1 MTQSFATLLDRSVKA
16 HGHLCPGQVLG
27 VRMGMLGLALLGLEA
42 PLNDRDIK
50 KVIIYVEIDRCAT
63 DALSSSTGVKLGRRS
78 LKFMDYG
85 LMAATFVHLPDGRAY
100 RVAVREDCRYK
111 AALAAPQI
119 MDPRLREIEA
129 YQVLPAADLFIVD
142 EVTVDLRPEDL
153 PGAHSNKTVCDECG
167 TMIRHKRELI
177 VSGRSLCAVCAG
189 QGYFQ
194 KVSTVERVDS
204 FDPVRQARSY
214 VEPSAQLKEEQV

>member
-1 MTQSFATLLDRSVKA
+1 MTQSFNTLLNHSVKE

-50 KVIIYVEIDRCAT
+50 KVVIYVEIDRCAT
-63 DALSSSTGVKLGRRS
+63 DALSSTTGVRLGRRS
-78 LKFMDYG
+78 LKFKDYG
-85 LMAATFVHLPDGRAY
+85 LMAATFVHLPDGRAF

-119 MDPRLREIEA
+119 ADSRSREIEA
-129 YQVLPAADLFIVD
+129 YQVMPAADLFVVD
-142 EVTVDLRPEDL
+142 KVTVDLPPEDL
-153 PGAHSNKTVCDECG
+153 PGAHSDKTVCDKCG
-167 TMIRHKRELI
+167 AMIRHKREVV
-177 VSGRSLCAVCAG
+177 VSGRPLCAVCAG

-194 KVSTVERVDS
+194 KISTVAQVDS
-204 FDPVRQARSY
+204 LDPARRPVSSL
-214 VEPSAQLKEEQV
+214 EPPRE